1 MQLYQEFVTY
11 FLRFILIALAAWQ
24 IGKFFKGK
32 GLPVITG
39 YLFTGMLA
47 GPFVLGLV
55 TEEMGHELFFLEE
68 LSLAFIAFA
77 AGSELYL
84 PELRSRFRSIGWVTT
99 GIVVLTFGLITM
111 AVYFLA
117 AYIPFMQEMSTNT
130 RLAVALLAGAIMTAR
145 SPSSAI
151 AIVNELRA
159 KGPFTQTILG
169 VTVVSDVAVITLFA
183 VTASL
188 ASVLLTDQSLQIGFF
203 LLLLLELSLAGVVGY
218 LLYHVISAVL
228 ALEVNQTIK
237 AFLVVMAGYGT
248 FVLLHFVREYTHEL
262 LTFEIFIEPLLVC
275 LTASFLVNNYGK
287 QRMEFTKIL
296 HDSGPFV
303 YVLFFTLVGAL
314 LELPIF
320 LQTWPIALALFLVRL
335 IAIVGGSFAGG
346 LIAREPMARSR
357 LFWMALVTQAGVALG
372 LAEETAS
379 EFTQIDAGF
388 VTMIISIV
396 VVNEIVGPILFKRG
410 INWAGESHSR
420 AEQGEFDGVRDVVIF
435 GLTPQSLQ
443 LARQLQQHD
452 WQVKIATRNEA
463 LKEELDQAD
472 VHVQL
477 VDNWDLEALQ
487 ELNMDNADGM
497 VALMSDEEN
506 YQLCELVYEH
516 FGTETVVVQL
526 KNRENAARFHELGVL
541 IVELQTAVVSLL
553 EHFVRS
559 PVGVSMLLG
568 MDGKQD
574 LVDIE
579 VRNPDIDG
587 LTLRDLRLPFDVL
600 ILSVSR
606 DHHTIISHGYTRL
619 RLGDKVTMVGS
630 TEKLEEVMRRF
641 DA

>member
-1 MQLYQEFVTY
+1 MQALITY
-11 FLRFILIALAAWQ
+11 FFQFILIALASWQ
-24 IGKFFKGK
+24 IGKFFKSK

-39 YLFTGMLA
+39 YLFTGVVA
-47 GPFVLGLV
+47 GPFVLGV
-55 TEEMGHELFFLEE
+55 GTEEMGHALFFLEE
-68 LSLAFIAFA
+68 LSLGFIAFA

-84 PELRSRFRSIGWVTT
+84 PELRSRFRSIGWITA
-99 GIVVLTFGLITM
+99 GIVVLTFGLITT
-111 AVYFLA
+111 AVFLLA
-117 AYIPFMQEMSTNT
+117 SAIPFMQEMSTNT

-159 KGPFTQTILG
+159 KGPYTQTILG
-169 VTVVSDVAVITLFA
+169 VTVVSDVVVITIFA

-188 ASVLLTDQSLQIGFF
+188 ASVLLTDQGIEIGFF

-218 LLYHVISAVL
+218 LLYHVICAIL
-228 ALEVNQTIK
+228 ALEVGQSVK
-237 AFLVVMAGYGT
+237 AFLIVMAGYGT
-248 FVLLHFVREYTHEL
+248 FVLLHFVREYTHDVL
-262 LTFEIFIEPLLVC
+262 PFEIFIEPLLVC

-287 QRMEFTKIL
+287 RRMEFTKIL
-296 HDSGPFV
+296 HDTGPFV

-314 LELPIF
+314 LELPVF

-335 IAIVGGSFAGG
+335 IAIIGGSFAGG
-346 LIAREPMARSR
+346 LIAREPMARNR
-357 LFWMALVTQAGVALG
+357 LFWMSLVTQAGVALG

-379 EFTQIDAGF
+379 EFTQIDSGF

-410 INWAGESHSR
+410 INWIGESHSR
-420 AEQGEFDGVRDVVIF
+420 AEHGEFDGVRDVIIF
-435 GLTPQSLQ
+435 GLTPRSVQ
-443 LARQLQQHD
+443 LAHQLQQHN

-463 LKEELDQAD
+463 RKEELDQAD
-472 VHVQL
+472 VRVQL
-477 VDNWDLEALQ
+477 VAQWDLATLH
-487 ELNMDNADGM
+487 ELDMDNADSV

-506 YQLCELVYEH
+506 YELCELVYEH

-526 KNRENAARFHELGVL
+526 NNRENAARFHELGVL
-541 IVELQTAVVSLL
+541 IVEPQTAVVSLL

-568 MDGKQD
+568 MDGGQD
-574 LVDIE
+574 VVDIE
-579 VRNPDIDG
+579 VRNPDIHG

-619 RLGDKVTMVGS
+619 HLGDKVTMLGS
-630 TEKLEEVMRRF
+630 AEKLEEVMRRF